1 VRPVVLLDDRH
12 LQGAAAHAEG
22 LVYVEPAGQR
32 ILVVDDD
39 EAMLDVMSQALRAHS
54 YRVDV
59 ARTCEDALSLAL
71 SEDYRGILLDLILP
85 DASGLSLYRQ
95 IARRRPALG
104 RRVIFVTGR
113 LDGGEVKRFVDLV
126 DNRLILKPFDL
137 NALVSTIRQVVSLP
151 GA

>member
-1 VRPVVLLDDRH
+1 MLLDDRH
-12 LQGAAAHAEG
+12 LQGETAPADG
-22 LVYVEPAGQR
+22 LLCVAPAGQR

-39 EAMLDVMSQALRAHS
+39 EAMLDVMTQALRARS
-54 YRVDV
+54 YRVD
-59 ARTCEDALSLAL
+59 AAGTCEDALPLAL

-85 DASGLSLYRQ
+85 DANGLSLYRT

-113 LDGGEVKRFVDLV
+113 LDCDELKRFVGLV
-126 DNRLILKPFDL
+126 GNRLILKPFDL
-137 NALVSTIRQVVSLP
+137 NVLVARVGQVAGLP